1 LLRDSTYP
9 SLLGAH
15 PPFQIDGSYG
25 APAAL
30 AELLLQSHAGAI
42 DLLPALPAMWAD
54 GSVQGLC
61 ARGGVVVDM
70 TWQAGA
76 LTQATLTAHQAT
88 TVTIRS
94 HTALRTANQ
103 TTSCHTGGWNITLR
117 AGESVILHA

>member
-1 LLRDSTYP
+1 M
-9 SLLGAH
+9 LGAH

-25 APAAL
+25 APAAI
-30 AELLLQSHAGAI
+30 AELLLQSHASEI
-42 DLLPALPAMWAD
+42 HLLPALPAMWTN

-76 LTQATLTAHQAT
+76 LTHATITANHDT

-94 HTALRTANQ
+94 NTALSSDNQ
-103 TTSCHTGGWNITLR
+103 ATTCHTSGWDISLK
-117 AGESVILHA
+117 AGESVVLHQ